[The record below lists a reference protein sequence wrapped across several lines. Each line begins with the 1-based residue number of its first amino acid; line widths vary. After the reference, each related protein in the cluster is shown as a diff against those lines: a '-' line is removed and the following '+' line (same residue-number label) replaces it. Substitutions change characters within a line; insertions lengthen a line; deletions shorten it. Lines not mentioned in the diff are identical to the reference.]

1 MTNHDQARGIYL
13 YIRSTIELYLYSMCD
28 CKGAWG
34 LAIGERWRR
43 PSTMRSMHARER
55 ARSMRGVWFSRDRN
69 PTRRGGSID
78 GIGVRIKRGC
88 GCHVCVI
95 NIVYRGFRGLCIA
108 WVHRWGRCRMG
119 ARARASRAAP
129 ARRLARAKR
138 RDVGRSWSCARR
150 GFIDRVLVGL
160 FNTVRYT
167 AKRLV

>member
-1 MTNHDQARGIYL
+1 MTRHKRDLYL
-13 YIRSTIELYLYSMCD
+13 YRRSTIELYIVCVTLFRVR
-28 CKGAWG
+28 GAWPSVNVG
-34 LAIGERWRR
+34 AVRR
-43 PSTMRSMHARER
+43 RCDRCTRER
-55 ARSMRGVWFSRDRN
+55 ARSMRGVWFSRDQNN

-78 GIGVRIKRGC
+78 GIGGRIERGC
-88 GCHVCVI
+88 GCHVKCVI
-95 NIVYRGFRGLCIA
+95 NTVYRGFRGLCIA
-108 WVHRWGRCRMG
+108 WAHRWGRCRVG